1 MDVTEDEAAIRTA
14 VGALAGDNEVE
25 QFLAWLHLGVCHA
38 STPLAAKP
46 ATLEVTKEE
55 VWLAC

>member
-1 MDVTEDEAAIRTA
+1 MTEDEAAIRTA